1 MTKLHMQVQGEAQEG
16 MRGKGVYVGMGN
28 DKNSKCKRREV
39 QGVSGTCEY
48 GL

>member
-1 MTKLHMQVQGEAQEG
+1 MQVAEEAQEG
-16 MRGKGVYVGMGN
+16 MRGKDVYVGMGN
-28 DKNSKCKRREV
+28 DKNSKCELERREV